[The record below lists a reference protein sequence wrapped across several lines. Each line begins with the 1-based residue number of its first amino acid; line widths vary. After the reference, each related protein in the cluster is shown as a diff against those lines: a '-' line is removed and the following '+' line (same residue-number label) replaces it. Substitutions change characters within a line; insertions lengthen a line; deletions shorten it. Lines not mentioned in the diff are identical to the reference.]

1 MNNSRRRRVTAAAV
15 GLTLT
20 AAALAAC
27 NGVTKSEESSG
38 ASELTVGWNQPFY
51 SINDQTATG
60 NNVTNANISYL
71 TNSQFNYFD
80 ADNKLQK
87 DTSFGTY
94 EKTSDSPLT
103 VKYTL
108 ADTATWSDGVPVTA
122 ADLILGYGANSGNFN
137 TVKADGVKTDE
148 NTGAVSAPKG
158 EAYFNAAGA
167 GANGFQYISK
177 FPEVSSDGKSVTL
190 VYDKPFADWELDFFN
205 VLRTPAHILGEK
217 ALGVSDADAAS
228 AAVIK
233 AFQTKDKASLAKL
246 ANFWNSGYDFA
257 NTPEDKDLLV
267 GSGPYVISAAKKDQY
282 VTVKKNPKYEGDHKG
297 KVDQITVKFFPDA
310 TQALAAVK
318 NGEVAA
324 YEGQATT
331 DSVKDAEAKG
341 LEMIRRPEST
351 YEHIDLTV
359 NNGGPF
365 DPKTYGGDEA
375 KAKLVRQA
383 FLMAYPRQEI
393 MDKIIK
399 PIVPDTELRQS
410 LVTFA
415 GAPGYDE
422 ISAANGS
429 ASYGA
434 GGAEGIAKAKE
445 LLKQAGVKAPVVR
458 EMYDKSN
465 PRRAAEYALAAA
477 AETAAGFKMVNLG
490 DADWSSKLGNKSYDA
505 IFFGWNSTTTS
516 VLGSMANYVG
526 GAGSNFQGYKNPA
539 VDKAYADLQFTTD
552 EAEQI
557 KLLKTIDTAIY
568 GDAVTLP
575 IFEFPGVVFYDSKT
589 IDGLDPAYLSP
600 NMFYGFW
607 NWTEK

>member
-1 MNNSRRRRVTAAAV
+1 M
-15 GLTLT
+15 GLTV
-20 AAALAAC
+20 AATALAAC
-27 NGVTKSEESSG
+27 NGVTKSEEGSG
-38 ASELTVGWNQPFY
+38 SSELTVGWNQPFY
-51 SINDQTATG
+51 SLNDQTGTG
-60 NNVTNANISYL
+60 NNVTNANIAYL

-108 ADTATWSDGVPVTA
+108 ADTAKWSDGVPVSA

-137 TVKADGVKTDE
+137 TVKADDVKTDE
-148 NTGAVSAPKG
+148 NTGATTAPKG

-177 FPEVSSDGKSVTL
+177 FPEVSADGKSVTL
-190 VYDKPFADWELDFFN
+190 TYDKPFADWELDFFN
-205 VLRTPAHILGEK
+205 VLRTPAHVLAAE
-217 ALGVSDADAAS
+217 ALGTTDADAGN

-233 AFQTKDKASLAKL
+233 AFQTKDKAALAKL

-257 NTPEDKDLLV
+257 DTPKDKQLLV
-267 GSGPYVISAAKKDQY
+267 GSGPYVVSAAKKGQY

-297 KVDQITVKFFPDA
+297 KVDQITVKFFTDA
-310 TQALAAVK
+310 TQGLAALK
-318 NGEVAA
+318 NGEMSA
-324 YEGQATT
+324 YEGQATV
-331 DSVKDAEAKG
+331 DSVKDAQGKG
-341 LEMIRRPEST
+341 LDMIRRPEST

-365 DPKTYGGDEA
+365 DPKSYGGDEQ

-399 PIVPDTELRQS
+399 PIVPDSELRQS

-422 ISAANGS
+422 ISKTNGA

-434 GGAEGIAKAKE
+434 GGEEGIAKAKA
-445 LLKQAGVKAPVVR
+445 LLKQAGVTKAPVVR
-458 EMYDKSN
+458 EMYDKTN

-477 AETAAGFKMVNLG
+477 AETKAGFKMVDTG
-490 DADWSSKLGNKSYDA
+490 DGDWSAKLGNKSYDA

-526 GAGSNFQGYKNPA
+526 GAGSNFQGYKNPT
-539 VDKAYADLQFTTD
+539 VDKAYNQLQFTTD
-552 EAEQI
+552 QAEQI

-589 IDGLDPAYLSP
+589 IGGLDPAYLSP

-607 NWTEK
+607 NWTAK